1 MAIVVPDFEG
11 VEAHYKRLGEPK
23 YREDMPEDMCKSKEV
38 NELILKSILQLAAEN
53 RFNSLE
59 KPKKIHLCPRE
70 FVKENPDMVTTT
82 FKMKRS
88 VGAKHFRKQID
99 LMYSN
104 ETQLLL

>member
-11 VEAHYKRLGEPK
+11 VEAHYQRLGNPK
-23 YREDMPEDMCKSKEV
+23 YKEDQPEEMCKSKEV
-38 NELILKSILQLAAEN
+38 NELVLKSILQLATEN
-53 RFNSLE
+53 KFNSLE
-59 KPKKIHLCPRE
+59 KPKKIHLCSKE

-99 LMYSN
+99 HMYSN
-104 ETQLLL
+104 ETQLLM